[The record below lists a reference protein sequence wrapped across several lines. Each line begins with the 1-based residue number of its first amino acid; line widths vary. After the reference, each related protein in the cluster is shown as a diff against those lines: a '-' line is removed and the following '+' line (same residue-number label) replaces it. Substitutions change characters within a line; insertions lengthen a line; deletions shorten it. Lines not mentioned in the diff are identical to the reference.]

1 MPSVYAHYRFGAQLL
16 SQLPPPIQR
25 NISRFRQLYDVGLQ
39 GPDILYF
46 LPGGKKFGD
55 KFHQQSGKVFFE
67 HVCRFVRL
75 HPTEATRAYLYGVLA
90 HYALDSLSHPFI
102 HRMAAQGKATHT
114 QIETEFDRFLLD
126 LDGKKPPYLQDLS
139 GHIRLTPG
147 ECETVSGFYH
157 QVSAGS
163 IKKSVDNMATAT
175 RLLIIPQSR
184 RRELVGKLLQIAGP
198 QVSGRLMTVRPNRS
212 CSNLDPSLLRLYE
225 MAMDRYPVL
234 LEQVRSHLRHN
245 APLGTDFSVPFG

>member
-1 MPSVYAHYRFGAQLL
+1 
-16 SQLPPPIQR
+16 
-25 NISRFRQLYDVGLQ
+25 
-39 GPDILYF
+39 
-46 LPGGKKFGD
+46 
-55 KFHQQSGKVFFE
+55 
-67 HVCRFVRL
+67 
-75 HPTEATRAYLYGVLA
+75 
-90 HYALDSLSHPFI
+90 
-102 HRMAAQGKATHT
+102 MAAQGKATHT

-126 LDGKKPPYLQDLS
+126 LDGKKPPYLQDIS
-139 GHIRLTPG
+139 GHIRMTPG

-234 LEQVRSHLRHN
+234 LEQVRNHLRHN